1 MPVSQKTVTVGS
13 SATALFNSAQNRRRF
28 VVHNDSGVT
37 VYVGG
42 PGVTTT
48 TGHVVPDDGTFEVQQ
63 QFSTDASAKYQ
74 WYAVSAAGGAVIRV
88 IEVTG

>member
-1 MPVSQKTVTVGS
+1 MPVSQKTVTVGT

-28 VVHNDSGVT
+28 VLHNDSGAT

-42 PGVTTT
+42 PSVTTS
-48 TGHVVPDDGTFEVQQ
+48 TGHVVSNNATFEIQQ

-74 WYAVSAAGGAVIRV
+74 WYAVSAAGGAVVRV